1 MHVSL
6 WKWMYRQSKI
16 VYSVN
21 EAIAL
26 SLEGMHLKKKYIYPP
41 DWEVKVS
48 PVCIYITH
56 IYIKCGQL
64 ASILLLES

>member
-6 WKWMYRQSKI
+6 WEWTDYQSKI

-26 SLEGMHLKKKYIYPP
+26 GLEGMHLKK
-41 DWEVKVS
+41 
-48 PVCIYITH
+48 
-56 IYIKCGQL
+56 
-64 ASILLLES
+64 